1 LRFSICDLWGVLPKS
16 FGPRLDLGA
25 PSPRSADPISRNAAT
40 DANGFQTK
48 ESFAYFHE
56 KVSGCQAP
64 WCFFGVPRFE
74 FFCDQD
80 RDSPGFHAHLAV

>member
-1 LRFSICDLWGVLPKS
+1 VG
-16 FGPRLDLGA
+16 GG
-25 PSPRSADPISRNAAT
+25 
-40 DANGFQTK
+40 
-48 ESFAYFHE
+48 FHE

-80 RDSPGFHAHLAV
+80 RDSPGFHAHSDELIRLEFGDLPGSDIVDAAIFATLSRQEQAATRSHPDGAIPGR